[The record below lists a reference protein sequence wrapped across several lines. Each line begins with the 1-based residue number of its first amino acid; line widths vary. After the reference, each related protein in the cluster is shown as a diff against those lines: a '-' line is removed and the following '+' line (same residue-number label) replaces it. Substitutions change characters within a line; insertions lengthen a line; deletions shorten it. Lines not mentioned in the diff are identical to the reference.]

1 MIASDIIVALKTAP
15 GAAGVAVL
23 RLSGQGCGDLLRNHL
38 SPASP
43 LPERKASLRDF
54 VDAHGDSLD
63 QGLVLYFPAPHS
75 FTGEDVVEFQ
85 GHGSP
90 VMMAILLRQLQQSG
104 ARLARPGEFSE
115 RAFHHGR
122 LDLAQAEAIAD
133 LIAAGSE
140 QAARS
145 AMRSLQGE
153 FSRRVESV
161 EEVLTALRVYVEA
174 AIDFSDQDIDFLH
187 SDQLL
192 SDLRKLRRLLSETL
206 QEARQGQLL
215 QKGISVVIAGHPNV
229 GKSSLLNALAGDDV
243 AIVSEHAGT
252 TRDVLRQN
260 LLLQGMPLQIL
271 DTAGWR
277 DSDDPIE
284 SEGIKRALQVAE
296 QADALLYLF
305 DTDADL
311 QDIVADLQARSTW
324 QIDTRR
330 LLLVRNKID
339 RCPDWQDSFLEMPD
353 HRCEVIGISAKYGQG
368 IDKLKHRLA
377 HLVGRTPT
385 ELPFLARQRHIEAL
399 EQAWKY
405 LEAAEEQ
412 LQQGMGD
419 LAAEDLRCMQG
430 SLASLCG
437 EMLPDDLLG
446 RIFASF
452 CIGK

>member
-1 MIASDIIVALKTAP
+1 
-15 GAAGVAVL
+15 
-23 RLSGQGCGDLLRNHL
+23 
-38 SPASP
+38 
-43 LPERKASLRDF
+43 
-54 VDAHGDSLD
+54 
-63 QGLVLYFPAPHS
+63 
-75 FTGEDVVEFQ
+75 
-85 GHGSP
+85 
-90 VMMAILLRQLQQSG
+90 
-104 ARLARPGEFSE
+104 
-115 RAFHHGR
+115 
-122 LDLAQAEAIAD
+122 
-133 LIAAGSE
+133 
-140 QAARS
+140 
-145 AMRSLQGE
+145 MRSLQGE

-252 TRDVLRQN
+252 TRDVLRQY

-324 QIDTRR
+324 QLDT
-330 LLLVRNKID
+330 
-339 RCPDWQDSFLEMPD
+339 
-353 HRCEVIGISAKYGQG
+353 
-368 IDKLKHRLA
+368 
-377 HLVGRTPT
+377 
-385 ELPFLARQRHIEAL
+385 
-399 EQAWKY
+399 
-405 LEAAEEQ
+405 
-412 LQQGMGD
+412 
-419 LAAEDLRCMQG
+419 
-430 SLASLCG
+430 
-437 EMLPDDLLG
+437 
-446 RIFASF
+446 
-452 CIGK
+452 

>member
-1 MIASDIIVALKTAP
+1 MIASDIIVALATAP

-23 RLSGQGCGDLLRNHL
+23 RLSGRGCGELLRAHL
-38 SPASP
+38 APAGP
-43 LPERKASLRDF
+43 LPERRASLRDF
-54 VDAHGDSLD
+54 VDSQGQTLD
-63 QGLVLYFPAPHS
+63 RGLVLYFPAPHS

-90 VMMAILLRQLQQSG
+90 VMMAILLRQLQHSG

-153 FSRRVESV
+153 FSRRVASV
-161 EEVLTALRVYVEA
+161 AQALTTVRVYVEA

-187 SDQLL
+187 SEQLL
-192 SDLRKLRRLLSETL
+192 ADLDKLRHLLAETL

-252 TRDVLRQN
+252 TRDILRQN
-260 LLLQGMPLQIL
+260 LVLQGMPVQVL

-277 DSDDPIE
+277 ESDDPVE
-284 SEGIKRALQVAE
+284 SEGIRRALLAAE
-296 QADALLYLF
+296 KADALLYLF
-305 DTDADL
+305 DTDGDL
-311 QDIVADLQARSTW
+311 KDIVADLQARSTW
-324 QIDTRR
+324 PLDIRR

-339 RCPDWQDSFLEMPD
+339 RCSQWQDSFLQIEGQ
-353 HRCEVIGISAKYGQG
+353 RCEVIGISAKYGQG
-368 IDKLKHRLA
+368 IEALQDRLA
-377 HLVGRTPT
+377 QLVGRTPT

-399 EQAWKY
+399 EQAWQY
-405 LEAAEEQ
+405 LEAAQAQ

-437 EMLPDDLLG
+437 EMLPDELLG
-446 RIFASF
+446 HIFASF